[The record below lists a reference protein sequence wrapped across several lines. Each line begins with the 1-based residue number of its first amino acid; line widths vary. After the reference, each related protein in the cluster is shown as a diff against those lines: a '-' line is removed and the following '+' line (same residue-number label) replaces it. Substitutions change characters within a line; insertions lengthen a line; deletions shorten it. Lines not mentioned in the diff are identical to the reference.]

1 MIVSMVLLTPECR
14 LLGIKTLPLLCWQFK
29 VLQAAAS
36 GGLKTLPLL
45 CWQFKVLQAAA
56 SGGCHDGKALT
67 AVFKSVQIKV

>member
-14 LLGIKTLPLLCWQFK
+14 LLGI
-29 VLQAAAS
+29 
-36 GGLKTLPLL
+36 KTLPLL